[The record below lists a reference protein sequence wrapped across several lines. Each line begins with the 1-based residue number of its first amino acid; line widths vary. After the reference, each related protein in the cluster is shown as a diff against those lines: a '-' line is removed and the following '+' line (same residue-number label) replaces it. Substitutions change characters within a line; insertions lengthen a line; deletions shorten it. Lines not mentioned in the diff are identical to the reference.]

1 MADNDKKWND
11 WSDLMK
17 GKVGQPADPLS
28 RPVAVGPVLKKGE
41 VPRRPSD
48 LEIRKA
54 ILGDQKDVFG
64 NPVQAQ
70 PTDKQ
75 LFGHLEVTEEMAKKA
90 TQEWEGTFTKFF
102 RTNHEPIE
110 KSQATEWGNRG
121 PVDQNDASKLTEEER
136 RILAIPVNPKAY

>member
-1 MADNDKKWND
+1 MSSNDKKWND

-17 GKVGQPADPLS
+17 GKVGQPEDSLS
-28 RPVAVGPVLKKGE
+28 RPVSTGPVLRKGE

-48 LEIRKA
+48 AEIRHT
-54 ILGDQKDVFG
+54 ILAGAPK
-64 NPVQAQ
+64 Q
-70 PTDKQ
+70 PSNKQ